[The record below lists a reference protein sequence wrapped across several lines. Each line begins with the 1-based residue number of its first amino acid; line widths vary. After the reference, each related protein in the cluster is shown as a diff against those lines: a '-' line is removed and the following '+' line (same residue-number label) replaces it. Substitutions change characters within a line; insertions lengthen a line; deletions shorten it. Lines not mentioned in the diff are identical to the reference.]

1 MQETHLKGLHVSTLF
16 IVGFYLFSKK
26 KCCIGGPAI
35 AIVAPQLQEPAT
47 KVDHILERNS
57 PKGQVRTRSNHSR
70 NMQIPSN
77 LL

>member
-35 AIVAPQLQEPAT
+35 AIVAPQLQEPFLVGNKSWPHFGEEFPQGAN
-47 KVDHILERNS
+47 KNE
-57 PKGQVRTRSNHSR
+57 K
-70 NMQIPSN
+70 
-77 LL
+77 

>member
-35 AIVAPQLQEPAT
+35 AIVAPQLQEPFL
-47 KVDHILERNS
+47 VDNKSWPLFGEEFPQGAN
-57 PKGQVRTRSNHSR
+57 KNEK
-70 NMQIPSN
+70 
-77 LL
+77 